1 MIIVLNTNE
10 VMDALL
16 DDDYAHWSY
25 DAAKALAEFYEVLE
39 DDLDEGMILDI
50 VAIRCKWIESSIE
63 EAREAYSIDDGVD
76 VIEYIS
82 NRATC
87 LELDDDNLL
96 FTEF

>member
-10 VMDALL
+10 VIDALL
-16 DDDYAHWSY
+16 ADDYAQWSY

-39 DDLDEGMILDI
+39 DDLDESMVLDV
-50 VAIRCKWIESSIE
+50 VAIRCEWIESSIE
-63 EAREAYSIDDGVD
+63 EAREAYSIDGD

-82 NRATC
+82 DRATC
-87 LELDDDNLL
+87 LELDDGNLL

>member
-1 MIIVLNTNE
+1 MIIVLNTSE
-10 VMDALL
+10 VIDALL
-16 DDDYAHWSY
+16 ADDYASWSY

-63 EAREAYSIDDGVD
+63 EAREAYSIDGD

-82 NRATC
+82 DRATC
-87 LELDDDNLL
+87 LELDDGNLL